1 MSYRPITDVWILA
14 RSKVPFYGAYPAGFL
29 HRARALLGV
38 SSIDPVLHV
47 CAGRVR
53 DYPYAGVGPNDRTC
67 DINPAL
73 TPDYVLDAN
82 LLLPKRPEFVG
93 EWAAILADPPYTLE
107 DAAKY
112 GDYPLPSANTIL
124 TRAFEVVR
132 PGGRVGLLHYVW
144 PQPPRG
150 RDIRE
155 VAVIAVGTGR
165 NNRARWFT
173 VWEER

>member
-1 MSYRPITDVWILA
+1 MTYRPICDVWILA

-38 SSIDPVLHV
+38 SLEDPVLHV
-47 CAGRVR
+47 CAGRIR
-53 DYPYAGVGPNDRTC
+53 DYPYAGLGPNDRTL
-67 DINPAL
+67 DIDAK
-73 TPDYVLDAN
+73 TKPDFLQDARSSY
-82 LLLPKRPEFVG
+82 PIVEPP
-93 EWAAILADPPYTLE
+93 WAAVLADPPYTSE
-107 DAAKY
+107 DSVNY
-112 GDYPLPSANTIL
+112 GDYPLPSANIIL
-124 TRAFEVVR
+124 ERAFEAVR
-132 PGGRVGLLHYVW
+132 KGGRVGLLHYVW